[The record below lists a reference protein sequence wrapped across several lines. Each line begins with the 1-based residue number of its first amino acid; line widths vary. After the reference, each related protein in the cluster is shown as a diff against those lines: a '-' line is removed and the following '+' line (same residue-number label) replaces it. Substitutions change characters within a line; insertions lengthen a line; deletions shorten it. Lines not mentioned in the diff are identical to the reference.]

1 MSNGDQALD
10 FVYLMGVLVLI
21 VSALAVRRIP
31 MGQGLKMFGA
41 WALIFGALF
50 VAFTLK
56 DDFIDLWD
64 RVVAE
69 SRGRPIE
76 MQSGETVRI
85 RQAADGHYWVTAELN
100 GKEFRF
106 LVDSGATITSIS
118 NRTARVAGIEPG
130 DGLPAIVQTAN
141 GRVQVQRGRAET
153 VQLGSIRRADVAV
166 HIYDGFGD
174 TNVLG
179 MNFLSSLSSW
189 GVEKR
194 WLVLKP

>member
-10 FVYLMGVLVLI
+10 FVYLIGVLILVL
-21 VSALAVRRIP
+21 SALAVRRIP
-31 MGQGLKMFGA
+31 MAQGLKMVAA

-56 DDFIDLWD
+56 DDFIDLGK

-69 SRGRPIE
+69 SRGQPIE
-76 MQSGETVRI
+76 VQSGKTMRI
-85 RQAADGHYWVTAELN
+85 RQSPDGHYWVDAKLN
-100 GKEFRF
+100 GKQFRF

-118 NRTARVAGIEPG
+118 TRTAHEAGIEPG
-130 DGLPAIVQTAN
+130 GGLPAIVQTAN
-141 GRVQVQRGRAET
+141 GQVQVQRGRAKT
-153 VQLGSIRRADVAV
+153 LRLGSIERDDVAV

-189 GVEKR
+189 GVEQR
-194 WLVLKP
+194 WLILKP